1 MNQMNP
7 EFQAKARTAFLDNA
21 GITLRH
27 VREKVAALPAST
39 RRRDTL
45 SALDAVQKL
54 FGRDLA
60 AVPANW
66 LALRTLFG
74 SRNAAQL
81 GVSEKRHANIR
92 SEVTKAVKTFGAGQA
107 ALTKR
112 VVLAPEWTGLLA
124 QTPLKR
130 YGNALSRLASFCS
143 VMGVLPEKVNSGTL
157 LALNEALVAEEV
169 IKDPRR
175 ILKHTIAHW
184 NMCQARVPGWP
195 GFKLASPFPSTRYM
209 LELAEF
215 PKSFQADIAAWRR
228 RLLEADYLEGDG
240 PAQVLRPITVNGQ
253 EKLIR
258 RFASALIEAGT
269 MAIEDIKSLATLADI
284 KTLKAGLNIF
294 IRKAG
299 NKPTE
304 YVRKFGWLFLSIAK
318 HHAKLPE
325 EQIKAIRAIMMRLGQ
340 REIGMTQRNRER
352 LSQFDDPKNVAAL
365 LNFPIE
371 ERNRGLK
378 VTNPYRKAKF
388 FERALSA
395 AILLYASVRMQ
406 NLHTIRTDRNIRW
419 HQGHCILTFD
429 KTETK
434 NSRPLE
440 LELPLNIGYLLQ
452 EFIRDH
458 RRQLPGAEGP
468 YLFPG
473 KNGGPRSHN
482 TMRYDFEH
490 AVLKHI
496 GLVVNPHLM
505 RHFTAMIAIVADP
518 ANLEAV
524 AQRLGHSTRQTCINF
539 YLGNESKPSSRVMNR
554 ILEEAIANPKG
565 LG

>member
-1 MNQMNP
+1 MNQMTP

-21 GITLRH
+21 GISLRR
-27 VREKVAALPAST
+27 VREQVAALPAST

-54 FGRDLA
+54 YGRDLA

-66 LALRTLFG
+66 LALRTLFE
-74 SRNAAQL
+74 SRNGAQL
-81 GVSEKRHANIR
+81 GVTEKRLANIR

-112 VVLAPEWTGLLA
+112 VALAPEWTELLA
-124 QTPLKR
+124 RTPLKR
-130 YGNALSRLASFCS
+130 YGNALARLASFCS
-143 VMGVLPEKVNSGTL
+143 VMAIPPEQVNADTL
-157 LALNEALVAEEV
+157 LALHEALVAEEV
-169 IKDPRR
+169 IKNPRR

-184 NMCQARVPGWP
+184 NMCRARVPGWP

-209 LELAEF
+209 LELADF
-215 PKSFQADIAAWRR
+215 PKSFRTDMAAWRR
-228 RLLEADYLEGDG
+228 RLLEVDYLEGDG
-240 PAQVLRPITVNGQ
+240 PAQALRPITVNGQ

-258 RFASALIEAGT
+258 RFASALVAEGALT
-269 MAIEDIKSLATLADI
+269 VEDLTSLAVLAEL

-294 IRKAG
+294 LRKAG
-299 NKPTE
+299 NQPTE
-304 YVRKFGWLFLSIAK
+304 YVRKYGWLFLSIAK
-318 HHAKLPE
+318 HHTKLPV
-325 EQIKAIRAIMMRLGQ
+325 EQINAIRALIKKLGH
-340 REIGMTQRNRER
+340 RDVGMTERNRKR

-365 LNFPIE
+365 LNFPIK
-371 ERNRGLK
+371 ERERGLK
-378 VTNPYRKAKF
+378 VTNPHRKAKF

-406 NLHTIRTDRNIRW
+406 NLHTIRTDKNIRW
-419 HQGHCILTFD
+419 HQGRCILTFD
-429 KTETK
+429 KAEMK
-434 NSRPLE
+434 NGRSLE
-440 LELPLNIGYLLQ
+440 LELPINIGSLLQ
-452 EFIRDH
+452 EFIKDH
-458 RRQLPGAEGP
+458 RHQLPGAEGSF
-468 YLFPG
+468 LFPG

-482 TMRYDFEH
+482 TMRQDFEQ
-490 AVLKHI
+490 AVLKHT

-524 AQRLGHSTRQTCINF
+524 AQRLGHKSRQTCINF
-539 YLGNESKPSSRVMNR
+539 YLDNESKPSSRVINK
-554 ILEEAIANPKG
+554 ILEEALINPKG